1 ANPLIVVS
9 VPQQFMTG
17 ADVISQPVDV
27 RFPPEK

>member
-1 ANPLIVVS
+1 
-9 VPQQFMTG
+9 QQFMTG